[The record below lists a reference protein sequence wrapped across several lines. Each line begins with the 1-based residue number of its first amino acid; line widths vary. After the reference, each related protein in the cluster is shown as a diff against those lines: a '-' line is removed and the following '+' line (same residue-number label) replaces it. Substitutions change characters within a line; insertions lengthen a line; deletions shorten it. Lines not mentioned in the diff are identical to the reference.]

1 MPYFKDSQNKLYFVP
16 NGCVPVND
24 QEVRS
29 LMMAE
34 RSQSAQAQSL
44 RVEEKTEDEIER
56 ERILFQMAEIERQI
70 TPRRLR
76 EAILTDGGRAWLM
89 NWEMELQELRNELK
103 ELKT

>member
-1 MPYFKDSQNKLYFVP
+1 
-16 NGCVPVND
+16 
-24 QEVRS
+24 
-29 LMMAE
+29 
-34 RSQSAQAQSL
+34 
-44 RVEEKTEDEIER
+44 
-56 ERILFQMAEIERQI
+56 MAEIERQI